1 MNREIELSKLQALQL
16 HKRRE
21 MQARE
26 LAAKRA
32 CPVWIVRTRKGER
45 VSTIAPVMGEHWHVA
60 PSGQITHNSAP
71 VI

>member
-1 MNREIELSKLQALQL
+1 MYKEIELSKLQALQL

-45 VSTIAPVMGEHWHVA
+45 VTTICPVMGERWHVE
-60 PSGQITHNSAP
+60 PSGQITHIPAP